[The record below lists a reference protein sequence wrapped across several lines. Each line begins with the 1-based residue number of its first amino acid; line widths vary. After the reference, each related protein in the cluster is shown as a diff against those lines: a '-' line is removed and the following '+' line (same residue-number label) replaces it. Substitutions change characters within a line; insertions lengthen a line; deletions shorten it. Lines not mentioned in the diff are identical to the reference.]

1 MTIFNIFSKILCRI
15 IFNHSFF
22 IKRKFKNKKILFD
35 FDYKNKFNL
44 GDTLFFVPLLYDL
57 SKNKKVF
64 FEVKAS
70 KTQRSIIDF
79 FIKNITYAN
88 NRFYNNDYLIV
99 KSINLFNFFD
109 FLKNRNLIYFDTTSN
124 IINQPVS
131 NFILKSFLDLL
142 NIKQH
147 NLPFNFI
154 SKSKLVNSKKILF
167 SDEVNSGI
175 FRLRKKHYSTLYNII
190 EQYYNMGF
198 TIYRIGKSHKYLKLI
213 NFEFIDLE
221 KESDLSSVILS
232 ISNRKYYRIISFDTF
247 IAHLGCI
254 FDIDT
259 HIVMR
264 EFNKEYTKRL
274 KMYYFPIIKKLDKT
288 NVIFHTSH

>member
-1 MTIFNIFSKILCRI
+1 
-15 IFNHSFF
+15 
-22 IKRKFKNKKILFD
+22 
-35 FDYKNKFNL
+35 
-44 GDTLFFVPLLYDL
+44 
-57 SKNKKVF
+57 
-64 FEVKAS
+64 
-70 KTQRSIIDF
+70 
-79 FIKNITYAN
+79 
-88 NRFYNNDYLIV
+88 
-99 KSINLFNFFD
+99 
-109 FLKNRNLIYFDTTSN
+109 
-124 IINQPVS
+124 
-131 NFILKSFLDLL
+131 
-142 NIKQH
+142 
-147 NLPFNFI
+147 
-154 SKSKLVNSKKILF
+154 
-167 SDEVNSGI
+167 
-175 FRLRKKHYSTLYNII
+175 KHYSTLYNII